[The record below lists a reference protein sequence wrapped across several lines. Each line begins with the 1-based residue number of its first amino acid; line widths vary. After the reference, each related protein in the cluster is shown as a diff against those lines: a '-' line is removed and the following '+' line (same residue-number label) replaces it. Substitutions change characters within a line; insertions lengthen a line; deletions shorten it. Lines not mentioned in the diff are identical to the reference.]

1 MNFDSFIP
9 ADLKNALEKELDI
22 MKQAATT
29 GSMDVCLRTT
39 DKDRRAAGGTAA
51 FRLRYSFP
59 LSLSLSLSLSPSLPP
74 SLPPSKLVHLVN

>member
-29 GSMDVCLRTT
+29 GSMDVGAPTLILILYALI
-39 DKDRRAAGGTAA
+39 D
-51 FRLRYSFP
+51 
-59 LSLSLSLSLSPSLPP
+59 
-74 SLPPSKLVHLVN
+74 